1 MLGTW
6 QSVALVDLN
15 QGNPRRSPRLSF
27 LPGQR
32 RPVGWCPVQTHEI
45 RKRFLDH
52 FVNAGHTEVPS
63 ASVIL
68 DDPNL
73 LFVNAG
79 MVQFVPFFLGQRT
92 APYTTA
98 TSIQKCIRTPDI
110 DEVGITT
117 RHNTFF
123 QMAGNFSFGDY
134 FKRGAIELAWTLLT
148 NPVSEGGYGFDPE
161 RLWATVFYD
170 DDEAVALWQEVAGLP
185 PERIQRRG
193 MADNYWSM
201 GIPGPCGPCSEIYY
215 DRGPEYGVEGGP
227 EADENRYIEIW
238 NLVFMQNE
246 RGEGTSKDDFEILG
260 PLPRQNID
268 TGMGV
273 ERIACLLQGV
283 DNVYETDLLRPVI
296 DTVEQYAPR
305 GYGQGNGTDDIRY
318 RVIADHTRTAAI
330 IIADGVTPSNEG
342 RGYVLRRLLR
352 RIIRSAKLLGIE
364 APIVGELMATVRD
377 AMGPSYPELVTD
389 FDRISRIAVAEE
401 TAFNRTLA
409 SGSKLFEDAATAT
422 RSSGKTQLAGS
433 DAFALHDTY
442 GFPIELTLEMAA
454 EAGLSVDE
462 LGFRELMAEQRRRAK
477 ADAAAR
483 KHAHADLS
491 AFRELVDAGPTEF
504 TGFDELSSEAR
515 ILGIFV
521 DGKRVPVVAH
531 HAPGDTELRVEI
543 VLDRTPLYA
552 ESGGQIADAGW
563 ITGTGGSQSAKAAV
577 TDVQKIAKSLWVHRV
592 NVESGEFV
600 EGDTIVAAV
609 DPHWRRGA
617 TQGHSGTHMVHAA
630 LRQVLGPNAV
640 QAGSLNR
647 PGYLR
652 FDFNSQ
658 SALTEEQRNQVEE
671 VSNEA
676 VQADYPVNTFLTGL
690 EKAKA
695 MGAMAMFG
703 EQYPDEVRVVEIG
716 GPFSLE
722 LCGGTHV
729 NNSAQIGPITI
740 LGESSVGSGVRRVE
754 AYVGLDSFR
763 HLSKERALMAGLAS
777 SLKVP
782 SDEVPARVAI
792 LVEKLKTA
800 EKELERVRLNAAR
813 SGAADAAGTAEQIGT
828 VRLVAQRMASGMSAG
843 DLRSLVG
850 DIKSRLGSDPGV
862 VVLIAEADSE
872 NGPTVPFVVAANQAA
887 QDAGVR
893 ANELVQCVSTAV
905 GGRGGGKPD
914 LAQGSG
920 KDAAGIEAALA
931 AVRAE
936 LARG

>member
-1 MLGTW
+1 M
-6 QSVALVDLN
+6 
-15 QGNPRRSPRLSF
+15 
-27 LPGQR
+27 
-32 RPVGWCPVQTHEI
+32 QTHEI

-63 ASVIL
+63 VSVIL

-92 APYTTA
+92 PPYPTA

-148 NPVSEGGYGFDPE
+148 NSVADGGYGFDPE
-161 RLWATVFYD
+161 RLWATVYLD
-170 DDEAVALWQEVAGLP
+170 DDEAAQLWQEVAGLP

-201 GIPGPCGPCSEIYY
+201 GIPGPCGPSSEIYY
-215 DRGPEYGVEGGP
+215 DRGPEYGPEGGP
-227 EADENRYIEIW
+227 LASEERYIEIW

-246 RGEGTSKDDFEILG
+246 RGEGTSKEDYQILG
-260 PLPRQNID
+260 PLPRKNID

-273 ERIACLLQGV
+273 ERVAVLLQGV
-283 DNVYETDLLRPVI
+283 HNVYETDLLRPVI
-296 DTVEQYAPR
+296 DAVASRAPR
-305 GYGQGNGTDDIRY
+305 GYDVGNYDDDVRY
-318 RVIADHTRTAAI
+318 RIIADHSRTAAI
-330 IIADGVTPSNEG
+330 LIGDGVSPGNDG

-352 RIIRSAKLLGIE
+352 RVIRSAKLLDIDG
-364 APIVGELMATVRD
+364 PIVGELMATVRD
-377 AMGPSYPELVTD
+377 AMGPSYPELVAD
-389 FDRISRIAVAEE
+389 FKRINRIAVAEE
-401 TAFNRTLA
+401 TAFNRTLQSGSRLFEEVAGATRA
-409 SGSKLFEDAATAT
+409 SGATVL
-422 RSSGKTQLAGS
+422 SGS
-433 DAFALHDTY
+433 DAFTLHDTY
-442 GFPIELTLEMAA
+442 GFPIELTLEMAT
-454 EAGLSVDE
+454 EAGLQVDE
-462 LGFRELMAEQRRRAK
+462 VGFRELMAEQRRRAK

-491 AFRELVDAGPTEF
+491 AYRELVDAGPTEF
-504 TGFDELSSEAR
+504 TGFDELTSEAK

-531 HAPGDTELRVEI
+531 GTEGADRVEL

-552 ESGGQIADAGW
+552 ESGGQVADAGT
-563 ITGTGGSQSAKAAV
+563 ISGTGAGESARAAV
-577 TDVQKIAKSLWVHRV
+577 TDVQKIAKTLWVHRV

-600 EGDTIVAAV
+600 EGDTVIAAV
-609 DPHWRRGA
+609 EPGWRKGA

-652 FDFNSQ
+652 FDFNWQ
-658 SALTEEQRNQVEE
+658 GPLTEEQRTEIEE
-671 VSNEA
+671 VTNQA
-676 VQADYPVNTFLTGL
+676 VQADYEVHTFNEKLD
-690 EKAKA
+690 KAKA
-695 MGAMAMFG
+695 MGALALFG
-703 EQYPDEVRVVEIG
+703 ESYPDQVRVVEIG

-729 NNSAQIGPITI
+729 HNSAQIGPVTI

-754 AYVGLDSFR
+754 AYVGLESFK
-763 HLSKERALMAGLAS
+763 HLAKERALMAGLAS

-782 SDEVPARVAI
+782 SEEVPARVAN
-792 LVEKLKTA
+792 LVERLKAA
-800 EKELERVRLNAAR
+800 EKEIERNRLANARAAAANAAA
-813 SGAADAAGTAEQIGT
+813 GAERIGN
-828 VRLVAQRMASGMSAG
+828 VRVVAQRMSAG
-843 DLRSLVG
+843 MTAADLRSLVG
-850 DIKSRLGSDPGV
+850 DIRGKLGNDPAV
-862 VVLIAEADSE
+862 VALIAEGDGDS
-872 NGPTVPFVVAANQAA
+872 VPYAVAANPAA
-887 QDAGVR
+887 QDLGIR
-893 ANELVQCVSTAV
+893 ANDLVKQLAGAV
-905 GGRGGGKPD
+905 DGRGGGKAD

-920 KDAAGIEAALA
+920 KDSSGIDAALD

-936 LARG
+936 IARVG

>member
-1 MLGTW
+1 M
-6 QSVALVDLN
+6 
-15 QGNPRRSPRLSF
+15 
-27 LPGQR
+27 
-32 RPVGWCPVQTHEI
+32 QTHEI

-52 FVNAGHTEVPS
+52 FVKAGHTEVPS

-79 MVQFVPFFLGQRT
+79 MVQFVPYFLGQRT
-92 APYTTA
+92 PPWDRA
-98 TSIQKCIRTPDI
+98 TSVQKCIRTPDI

-134 FKRGAIELAWTLLT
+134 FKKGAIELAWSLLT

-161 RLWATVFYD
+161 RLWATVYLD
-170 DDEAVALWQEVAGLP
+170 DDEAIELWQEVAGLP
-185 PERIQRRG
+185 AERIQRRG

-215 DRGPEYGVEGGP
+215 DRGPDYGIDGGP
-227 EADENRYIEIW
+227 EANEDRYIEIW

-260 PLPRQNID
+260 PLPRKNID

-283 DNVYETDLLRPVI
+283 DNVYETDLVRPVI
-296 DTVEQYAPR
+296 DLVAGIAPR
-305 GYGQGNGTDDIRY
+305 GYGQGNHTDDVRY
-318 RVIADHTRTAAI
+318 RIIGDHSRTAAI
-330 IIADGVTPSNEG
+330 IIGDGVTPGNEG

-352 RIIRSAKLLGIE
+352 RIIRAAKLLGVE
-364 APIVGELMATVRD
+364 QPIMGELMATVRD
-377 AMGPSYPELVTD
+377 EMGPSYPELVTD
-389 FDRISRIAVAEE
+389 FERINRIAIAEE
-401 TAFNRTLA
+401 TAFNRTLTA
-409 SGSKLFEDAATAT
+409 GSRLFEDAAETT
-422 RSSGKTQLAGS
+422 RKAGS
-433 DAFALHDTY
+433 TVLSGDDAFTLHDTF
-442 GFPIELTLEMAA
+442 GFPIDLTLEMAA

-462 LGFRELMAEQRRRAK
+462 EGFRGLMAEQRRRAK

-483 KHAHADLS
+483 KQAHTDLS
-491 AFRELVDAGPTEF
+491 AYRELVDAGPTEF
-504 TGFDELSSEAR
+504 TGFDELTTEAR

-521 DGKRVPVVAH
+521 DGRRVPVVSH
-531 HAPGDTELRVEI
+531 VQGGDAPGRVELI
-543 VLDRTPLYA
+543 LNRSPFYA
-552 ESGGQIADAGW
+552 ESGGQIADEGTV
-563 ITGTGGSQSAKAAV
+563 TGTGASQTAKAAV
-577 TDVQKIAKSLWVHRV
+577 TDVQKIAKTLWAHRIT
-592 NVESGEFV
+592 VESGEFV

-609 DPHWRRGA
+609 DPRWRHGA

-652 FDFNSQ
+652 FDFNWQGALSDDQRSQ
-658 SALTEEQRNQVEE
+658 IEE
-671 VSNEA
+671 VTNEA
-676 VQADYPVNTFLTGL
+676 VEADYEVHNFTTEL
-690 EKAKA
+690 EKAKS
-695 MGAMAMFG
+695 MGAMALFG
-703 EQYPDEVRVVEIG
+703 ENYPDEVRVVEIG
-716 GPFSLE
+716 GPFSIE

-729 NNSAQIGPITI
+729 RSSAQIGPVTI

-763 HLSKERALMAGLAS
+763 HLAKERALMAGLAS

-782 SDEVPARVAI
+782 SDEVPARVEN
-792 LVEKLKTA
+792 LVERLRAA
-800 EKELERVRLNAAR
+800 EKELDRLRLVNARAAAANAA
-813 SGAADAAGTAEQIGT
+813 AGAEQIGGI
-828 VRLVAQRMASGMSAG
+828 RLVAQRMAGGISAG

-850 DIKSRLGSDPGV
+850 DIRGKLGSDPAV
-862 VVLIAEADSE
+862 VALISEADDD
-872 NGPTVPFVVAANQAA
+872 TVPFVVAVNQAA
-887 QDAGVR
+887 QDRGLR
-893 ANELVQCVSTAV
+893 ANDLVKVLGAAV
-905 GGRGGGKPD
+905 NGRGGGKAD

-920 KDAAGIEAALA
+920 KGAAGIDAALA
-931 AVRAE
+931 AIRAE
-936 LARG
+936 MGRS

>member
-1 MLGTW
+1 M
-6 QSVALVDLN
+6 
-15 QGNPRRSPRLSF
+15 
-27 LPGQR
+27 
-32 RPVGWCPVQTHEI
+32 QTHEI

-52 FVNAGHTEVPS
+52 FVAAGHTEVPS

-79 MVQFVPFFLGQRT
+79 MVQFVPYFLGQRT
-92 APYTTA
+92 PPYPTA

-134 FKRGAIELAWTLLT
+134 FKREAIELAWSLLT
-148 NPVSEGGYGFDPE
+148 KPVDEGGYGFDPD

-170 DDEAVALWQEVAGLP
+170 DDDAVQLWQEVAGLP

-215 DRGPEYGVEGGP
+215 DRGPAYGVEGGP

-246 RGEGTSKDDFEILG
+246 RGEGTSKDDFEILR
-260 PLPRQNID
+260 PLPRKNID

-273 ERIACLLQGV
+273 ERIACLLQNV
-283 DNVYETDLLRPVI
+283 DNVYETDLLRPII
-296 DTVEQYAPR
+296 DAVGRRAPR
-305 GYGQGNGTDDIRY
+305 GYGKGNAVGAGGPATSNPDDVRY
-318 RVIADHTRTAAI
+318 RVIADHSRTAAI
-330 IIADGVTPSNEG
+330 IIGDGVTPSNEG

-352 RIIRSAKLLGIE
+352 RIIRAAKLLGIE
-364 APIVGELMATVRD
+364 RPIVGELMATVRD
-377 AMGPSYPELVTD
+377 AMGPSYPELVAD
-389 FDRISRIAVAEE
+389 FDRINRIAVAEE

-409 SGSKLFEDAATAT
+409 SGSKLFDEAAAATMKA
-422 RSSGKTQLAGS
+422 GKTVLGGS
-433 DAFALHDTY
+433 DAFTLHDTY

-454 EAGLSVDE
+454 EAGLTVDE

-504 TGFDELSSEAR
+504 TGFDELTSEAR

-521 DGKRVPVVAH
+521 DGKRVPVVGH
-531 HAPGDTELRVEI
+531 QKRVHGEVSGDAMPERVEI

-563 ITGTGGSQSAKAAV
+563 ISGTGGSEAAKAAV
-577 TDVQKIAKSLWVHRV
+577 TDVQKIAKTLWVHRV

-600 EGDTIVAAV
+600 EGDTVVASV
-609 DPHWRRGA
+609 DPKWRRGA

-652 FDFNSQ
+652 FDFNWQGPLSD
-658 SALTEEQRNQVEE
+658 TQRSDVEE
-671 VSNEA
+671 VTNEA
-676 VQADYPVNTFLTGL
+676 VEADFPVNTFTTALD
-690 EKAKA
+690 KAKA

-729 NNSAQIGPITI
+729 HNSAQIGPVTI

-754 AYVGLDSFR
+754 
-763 HLSKERALMAGLAS
+763 
-777 SLKVP
+777 
-782 SDEVPARVAI
+782 
-792 LVEKLKTA
+792 
-800 EKELERVRLNAAR
+800 
-813 SGAADAAGTAEQIGT
+813 
-828 VRLVAQRMASGMSAG
+828 
-843 DLRSLVG
+843 
-850 DIKSRLGSDPGV
+850 
-862 VVLIAEADSE
+862 
-872 NGPTVPFVVAANQAA
+872 
-887 QDAGVR
+887 
-893 ANELVQCVSTAV
+893 
-905 GGRGGGKPD
+905 
-914 LAQGSG
+914 
-920 KDAAGIEAALA
+920 
-931 AVRAE
+931 
-936 LARG
+936 

>member
-1 MLGTW
+1 M
-6 QSVALVDLN
+6 
-15 QGNPRRSPRLSF
+15 
-27 LPGQR
+27 
-32 RPVGWCPVQTHEI
+32 QTHEI
-45 RKRFLDH
+45 RKRFTDH
-52 FVNAGHTEVPS
+52 FVKAGHTEVPS

-79 MVQFVPFFLGQRT
+79 MVQFVPYFLGQRT
-92 APYTTA
+92 PPYTTA

-110 DEVGITT
+110 DEVGVTT

-134 FKRGAIELAWTLLT
+134 FKRRAIELAWTLLT
-148 NPVSEGGYGFDPE
+148 NHVSEGGYGFDPE

-170 DDEAVALWQEVAGLP
+170 DDEAVKLWQEVAGLP
-185 PERIQRRG
+185 SERIQRRG

-215 DRGPEYGVEGGP
+215 DRGPEYGVAGGP
-227 EADENRYIEIW
+227 EANEDRYIEIW

-246 RGEGTSKDDFEILG
+246 RGEGTSKEDFEILG

-268 TGMGV
+268 TGMGI

-296 DTVEQYAPR
+296 DAAARHTSR
-305 GYGQGNGTDDIRY
+305 GYGRGSATDDVRY
-318 RVIADHTRTAAI
+318 RVIADHSRTAAI

-352 RIIRSAKLLGIE
+352 RIIRAAKLLGIE
-364 APIVGELMATVRD
+364 RPIVGELMETVRD

-389 FDRISRIAVAEE
+389 FDRINRIAVAEE

-409 SGSKLFEDAATAT
+409 SGSKLFEDAAAAT
-422 RSSGKTQLAGS
+422 RSAGRTELPGAQ
-433 DAFALHDTY
+433 AFALHDTY

-454 EAGLSVDE
+454 EAGLSVDK

-483 KHAHADLS
+483 KHAHADLT

-504 TGFDELSSEAR
+504 TGFDELSSQAR

-521 DGKRVPVVAH
+521 DGKRVPVAAH
-531 HAPGDTELRVEI
+531 HPRVHSETVPAERVEI

-552 ESGGQIADAGW
+552 ESGGQIADAGH
-563 ITGTGGSQSAKAAV
+563 ITGTGAGEAAMAAV
-577 TDVQKIAKSLWVHRV
+577 TYVQKIAKTLWVHRV

-600 EGDTIVAAV
+600 EGDTVIAAV
-609 DPHWRRGA
+609 DPEWRRGA

-658 SALTEEQRNQVEE
+658 GPLTDEQRNRVEE
-671 VSNEA
+671 VANEA
-676 VQADYPVNTFLTGL
+676 VQADFPVNTFLTGL
-690 EKAKA
+690 DKAKA

-729 NNSAQIGPITI
+729 HNSAQIGPITI
-740 LGESSVGSGVRRVE
+740 LGEASVGSGVRRVE

-763 HLSKERALMAGLAS
+763 HLAKERALMAGLAS

-782 SDEVPARVAI
+782 SDEVPARVAT
-792 LVEKLKTA
+792 LVERLRAA
-800 EKELERVRLNAAR
+800 EKELERVRLSAARAAAGNAA
-813 SGAADAAGTAEQIGT
+813 STAEQVGK
-828 VRLVAQRMASGMSAG
+828 VRLVAQRMAAGMTAA

-850 DIKSRLGSDPGV
+850 DIRGRFGSDPGV
-862 VVLIAEADSE
+862 VVLLAEGAD
-872 NGPTVPFVVAANQAA
+872 GGVPFVVAANQAA

-893 ANELVQCVSTAV
+893 ANDLVTAVAAAV
-905 GGRGGGKPD
+905 GGRGGGKAD

-920 KDAAGIEAALA
+920 KDPSGIEAALA

-936 LARG
+936 LARD

>member
-1 MLGTW
+1 M
-6 QSVALVDLN
+6 
-15 QGNPRRSPRLSF
+15 
-27 LPGQR
+27 
-32 RPVGWCPVQTHEI
+32 QTHEI

-52 FVNAGHTEVPS
+52 FVKAGHTEVPS

-92 APYTTA
+92 PPYNTA
-98 TSIQKCIRTPDI
+98 TSVQKCIRTPDI

-134 FKRGAIELAWTLLT
+134 FKREAIRLAWTLLT

-161 RLWATVFYD
+161 KLWATVYLD
-170 DDEAVALWQEVAGLP
+170 DDEAIELWQEVAGLP
-185 PERIQRRG
+185 LDRIQRRG

-215 DRGPEYGVEGGP
+215 DRGPEYGIEGGP
-227 EADENRYIEIW
+227 EANEDRYIEIW

-246 RGEGTSKDDFEILG
+246 RGEGTSKTDFEILG

-283 DNVYETDLLRPVI
+283 DNVYETDLVRPVI
-296 DTVEQYAPR
+296 DCVAAVAPR
-305 GYGQGNGTDDIRY
+305 GYGQGNHEDDVRY
-318 RVIADHTRTAAI
+318 RVIGDHARTAAI
-330 IIADGVTPSNEG
+330 IIGDGVSPGNEG

-352 RIIRSAKLLGIE
+352 RIIRSTKLLGVE
-364 APIVGELMATVRD
+364 KPMMGELMAVVRD
-377 AMGPSYPELVTD
+377 EMGPSYPELVTD
-389 FDRISRIAVAEE
+389 FERISRIAVAEE

-409 SGSKLFEDAATAT
+409 SGSKLFDDAADKTKTA
-422 RSSGKTQLAGS
+422 GKSTLSGS
-433 DAFALHDTY
+433 DAFTLHDTY

-462 LGFRELMAEQRRRAK
+462 KGFRELMNEQRQRAK

-491 AFRELVDAGPTEF
+491 AYRELVDAGPTEF
-504 TGFDELSSEAR
+504 TGFDELDSAAR

-521 DGKRVPVVAH
+521 DGARVPVAS
-531 HAPGDTELRVEI
+531 AGSEAEI

-552 ESGGQIADAGW
+552 ESGGQIADVGS
-563 ITGTGGSQSAKAAV
+563 IRGDGTNATSQAKV
-577 TDVQKIAKSLWVHRV
+577 SDVQKIAKTLFVHKV
-592 NVESGEFV
+592 TVESGEFV
-600 EGDTIVAAV
+600 EGDQVVASV
-609 DPHWRRGA
+609 DPHWRHGA

-652 FDFNSQ
+652 FDFSWQ
-658 SALTEEQRNQVEE
+658 GALSEAQRQEVED
-671 VSNEA
+671 VANEA
-676 VQADYPVNTFLTGL
+676 VEANYPVNTFVTDLDQ
-690 EKAKA
+690 AKS
-695 MGAMAMFG
+695 MGAMALFG
-703 EQYPDEVRVVEIG
+703 ENYGDRVRVVDIG

-729 NNSAQIGPITI
+729 AHSSQIGPVTL

-754 AYVGLDSFR
+754 AYVGLDAVR
-763 HLSKERALMAGLAS
+763 YLSKERALMAALSS

-782 SDEVPARVAI
+782 SEEVPGRVAT
-792 LVEKLKTA
+792 LVERLKVA
-800 EKELERVRLNAAR
+800 EKELEQTRLASVKASIATLVDNAERMGSVTVVAHR
-813 SGAADAAGTAEQIGT
+813 LPDGTG
-828 VRLVAQRMASGMSAG
+828 AG

-850 DIKSRLGSDPGV
+850 DIRGRLGSDPAV
-862 VVLIAEADSE
+862 VALIAAGEGS
-872 NGPTVPFVVAANQAA
+872 VPFVVSVNQAA
-887 QDAGVR
+887 QDAGLR
-893 ANELVQCVSTAV
+893 ANDLVGAIGPAV
-905 GGRGGGKPD
+905 DGRGGGKAD
-914 LAQGSG
+914 TAQGSG
-920 KDAAGIEAALA
+920 KDPAGIDAALQA
-931 AVRAE
+931 LRAQIRR
-936 LARG
+936 A

>member
-1 MLGTW
+1 M
-6 QSVALVDLN
+6 
-15 QGNPRRSPRLSF
+15 
-27 LPGQR
+27 
-32 RPVGWCPVQTHEI
+32 QTHEI

-52 FVNAGHTEVPS
+52 FVKAGHTEVPS

-92 APYTTA
+92 PPYATA

-134 FKRGAIELAWTLLT
+134 FKRGAIELAWALLT
-148 NPVSEGGYGFDPE
+148 NPVADGGYGLDPE
-161 RLWATVFYD
+161 RLWATVYLD
-170 DDEAVALWQEVAGLP
+170 DDEAAQLWQEIAAMP

-201 GIPGPCGPCSEIYY
+201 GIPGPCGPSSEIYY
-215 DRGPEYGVEGGP
+215 DRGPEFGPEGGP
-227 EADENRYIEIW
+227 IANEDRYLEVW

-246 RGEGTSKDDFEILG
+246 RGEGAGKEDYEILG
-260 PLPRQNID
+260 PLPRKNID

-273 ERIACLLQGV
+273 ERVAFILQGV
-283 DNVYETDLLRPVI
+283 HNVYETDLLRPVI
-296 DTVEQYAPR
+296 DLVGARAPR
-305 GYGQGNGTDDIRY
+305 AYDVGNHEDDVRY
-318 RVIADHTRTAAI
+318 RIIADHSRTAAI
-330 IIADGVTPSNEG
+330 LIADGVSPGNDG

-352 RIIRSAKLLGIE
+352 RVIRSAKLLGLDISDT
-364 APIVGELMATVRD
+364 PIVGDLMATVRD
-377 AMGPSYPELVTD
+377 AMGPSYPELVSD
-389 FDRISRIAVAEE
+389 FARINRIAVAEE
-401 TAFNRTLA
+401 TAFNRTLTSGSRLFEEVAGATKA
-409 SGSKLFEDAATAT
+409 SGAAVV
-422 RSSGKTQLAGS
+422 SGS
-433 DAFALHDTY
+433 DAFTLHDTY

-454 EAGLSVDE
+454 EAGLAVDE
-462 LGFRELMAEQRRRAK
+462 TGFHDLMLRQRQRAK

-483 KHAHADLS
+483 KHAHADLT
-491 AFRELVDAGPTEF
+491 AYRELVDAGPTEF
-504 TGFDELSSEAR
+504 TGFDQLTSEAR

-531 HAPGDTELRVEI
+531 AAHGEAAIADRVEL

-552 ESGGQIADAGW
+552 ESGGQLADVGT
-563 ITGTGGSQSAKAAV
+563 IRGTGAGESARAAV
-577 TDVQKIAKSLWVHRV
+577 TDVQKIAKTLWVHRV

-600 EGDTIVAAV
+600 EGDIIVAAV
-609 DPHWRRGA
+609 DPEWRRGA

-652 FDFNSQ
+652 FDFNWQ
-658 SALTEEQRNQVEE
+658 GALSEDQRTQIEE
-671 VSNEA
+671 VTNEA
-676 VQADYPVNTFLTGL
+676 VQADFEVHTFTEQLD
-690 EKAKA
+690 KAKA
-695 MGAMAMFG
+695 MGAMALFG
-703 EQYPDEVRVVEIG
+703 EAYPDEVRVVEIG

-729 NNSAQIGPITI
+729 HNSAQIGPVTI
-740 LGESSVGSGVRRVE
+740 LGESSIGSGVRRVE

-763 HLSKERALMAGLAS
+763 HLAKERALMAGLAS

-782 SDEVPARVAI
+782 SEEVPTRVAT
-792 LVEKLKTA
+792 LVERLKAA
-800 EKELERVRLNAAR
+800 EKELERARLANARAAASNAA
-813 SGAADAAGTAEQIGT
+813 AGVERIGN
-828 VRLVAQRMASGMSAG
+828 VRVVAQRMSGGMTAA

-850 DIKSRLGSDPGV
+850 DIRGKLGGDPAV
-862 VVLIAEADSE
+862 VALIAEGE
-872 NGPTVPFVVAANQAA
+872 GGIVPYAVAANPAA
-887 QDAGVR
+887 QDLGIS
-893 ANELVQCVSTAV
+893 ANDLVKRLAV
-905 GGRGGGKPD
+905 AVDGRGGGKAD

-920 KDAAGIEAALA
+920 KDPTGIDAALD
-931 AVRAE
+931 AVRNEIAVI
-936 LARG
+936 ARVG

>member
-1 MLGTW
+1 M
-6 QSVALVDLN
+6 
-15 QGNPRRSPRLSF
+15 
-27 LPGQR
+27 
-32 RPVGWCPVQTHEI
+32 QTHEI
-45 RKRFLDH
+45 RKRFTDH
-52 FVNAGHTEVPS
+52 FVKAGHTEVPS

-79 MVQFVPFFLGQRT
+79 MVQFVPYFLGQRT
-92 APYTTA
+92 PPYTTA

-110 DEVGITT
+110 DEVGVTT

-134 FKRGAIELAWTLLT
+134 FKRRATELAWTLLT

-170 DDEAVALWQEVAGLP
+170 DDEAVKLWQEVAGLP
-185 PERIQRRG
+185 SERIQRRG

-215 DRGPEYGVEGGP
+215 DRGPEYGVAGGP
-227 EADENRYIEIW
+227 EANEDRYIEIW

-246 RGEGTSKDDFEILG
+246 RGEGTSKEDFEILG

-268 TGMGV
+268 TGMGI

-296 DTVEQYAPR
+296 DAAARHTSR
-305 GYGQGNGTDDIRY
+305 GYGRGSATDDVRY
-318 RVIADHTRTAAI
+318 RVIADHSRTAAI

-352 RIIRSAKLLGIE
+352 RIIRAAKLLGIE
-364 APIVGELMATVRD
+364 RPIVGELMETVRD

-389 FDRISRIAVAEE
+389 FDRINRIAVAEE

-409 SGSKLFEDAATAT
+409 SGSKLFEDAAAAT
-422 RSSGKTQLAGS
+422 RSAGRTELPGAQ
-433 DAFALHDTY
+433 AFALHDTY

-483 KHAHADLS
+483 KHAHADLT

-504 TGFDELSSEAR
+504 TGFDELSSQAR

-521 DGKRVPVVAH
+521 DGKRVPVAAH
-531 HAPGDTELRVEI
+531 HPRVHSETVPAERVEI

-552 ESGGQIADAGW
+552 ESGDQIADAGH
-563 ITGTGGSQSAKAAV
+563 ITGTGAGESARAAV
-577 TDVQKIAKSLWVHRV
+577 TDVQKIAKTLWVHRV

-600 EGDTIVAAV
+600 EGDTVIAAV
-609 DPHWRRGA
+609 DPEWRRGA

-658 SALTEEQRNQVEE
+658 GPLTDEQRNRVEE
-671 VSNEA
+671 VANEA
-676 VQADYPVNTFLTGL
+676 VQADFPVNTFLTGL
-690 EKAKA
+690 DKAKA

-729 NNSAQIGPITI
+729 HNSAQIGPITI
-740 LGESSVGSGVRRVE
+740 LGEASVGSGVRRVE

-763 HLSKERALMAGLAS
+763 HLAKERALMAGLAS

-782 SDEVPARVAI
+782 SDEVPARVAT
-792 LVEKLKTA
+792 LVERLRAA
-800 EKELERVRLNAAR
+800 EKELERVRLSAARAAAGNAA
-813 SGAADAAGTAEQIGT
+813 STAEQVGK
-828 VRLVAQRMASGMSAG
+828 VRLVAQRMAAGMTAA

-850 DIKSRLGSDPGV
+850 DIRGRFGSDPGV
-862 VVLIAEADSE
+862 VVLLAEGAD
-872 NGPTVPFVVAANQAA
+872 GGVPFVVAANQSA
-887 QDAGVR
+887 QDAGIR
-893 ANELVQCVSTAV
+893 ANDLVADVAAAV
-905 GGRGGGKPD
+905 GGRGGGKAD

-920 KDAAGIEAALA
+920 KDPSGIEAALA

-936 LARG
+936 LARD

>member
-1 MLGTW
+1 
-6 QSVALVDLN
+6 
-15 QGNPRRSPRLSF
+15 
-27 LPGQR
+27 
-32 RPVGWCPVQTHEI
+32 VQTHEI

-52 FVNAGHTEVPS
+52 FVKAGHAEVPS

-79 MVQFVPFFLGQRT
+79 MVQFVPYFLGART
-92 APYTTA
+92 PPYATA

-134 FKRGAIELAWTLLT
+134 FKRGAIALAWDLLT
-148 NPVSEGGYGFDPE
+148 NNVAEGGYGLDPE
-161 RLWATVFYD
+161 KIWATVYFD
-170 DDEAVALWQEVAGLP
+170 DDEAFALWQEIAGLP
-185 PERIQRRG
+185 AERIQRRG
-193 MADNYWSM
+193 MEDNYWSM
-201 GIPGPCGPCSEIYY
+201 GIPGPCGPSSEIYY
-215 DRGPEYGVEGGP
+215 DRGEEFGVGGGP
-227 EADENRYIEIW
+227 IANEDRYVELW
-238 NLVFMQNE
+238 NLVFMQSE
-246 RGEGTSKDDFEILG
+246 RGEGTGKTDFEILG
-260 PLPRQNID
+260 PLPRKNID

-273 ERIACLLQGV
+273 ERVAFVLQGV
-283 DNVYETDLLRPVI
+283 HNVYETDLLRPAI
-296 DTVEQYAPR
+296 DLVATRAPR
-305 GYGQGNGTDDIRY
+305 GYDVGNHEDDVRY
-318 RVIADHTRTAAI
+318 RVIADHSRTAAI
-330 IIADGVTPSNEG
+330 LIGDGVSPGNDG

-352 RIIRSAKLLGIE
+352 RVIRSAKLLGIE
-364 APIVGELMATVRD
+364 EPIVGDLMATVRD
-377 AMGPSYPELVTD
+377 AMGPSYPELVAD
-389 FDRISRIAVAEE
+389 FDRIRRIAVAEE

-409 SGSKLFEDAATAT
+409 SGSKLFEEVAGATKAAGAKVV
-422 RSSGKTQLAGS
+422 SGS
-433 DAFALHDTY
+433 DAFTLHDTY

-454 EAGLSVDE
+454 EAGLQVDE
-462 LGFRELMAEQRRRAK
+462 IGFRELMAEQRRRAK

-491 AFRELVDAGPTEF
+491 AYRELVDAGPTEF
-504 TGFDELSSEAR
+504 TGFDELTSEAR

-531 HAPGDTELRVEI
+531 GTDGADRVEL

-552 ESGGQIADAGW
+552 ESGGQIADEGT
-563 ITGTGGSQSAKAAV
+563 ISGTGANEIARAAV
-577 TDVQKIAKSLWVHRV
+577 TDVQKIAKTLWVHRV

-600 EGDTIVAAV
+600 EGDAVIAAV
-609 DPHWRRGA
+609 DAGWRRGA

-652 FDFNSQ
+652 FDFNWQ
-658 SALTEEQRNQVEE
+658 GALTEDQRTQIEE
-671 VSNEA
+671 VTNEA
-676 VQADYPVNTFLTGL
+676 VQADFEVHTFTEQL

-695 MGAMAMFG
+695 MGAMALFG
-703 EQYPDEVRVVEIG
+703 EAYPDEVRVVEIG

-729 NNSAQIGPITI
+729 HNSAQIGPVTI
-740 LGESSVGSGVRRVE
+740 LGESSIGSGVRRVE

-763 HLSKERALMAGLAS
+763 HLAKERALMAGLAS

-782 SDEVPARVAI
+782 SEEVPARVAN
-792 LVEKLKTA
+792 LVERLKAA
-800 EKELERVRLNAAR
+800 EKELERARLAGARAA
-813 SGAADAAGTAEQIGT
+813 ATDAAAGAERIGN
-828 VRLVAQRMASGMSAG
+828 VRVVAQRMSGGMTAA

-850 DIKSRLGSDPGV
+850 DIRGKLGSDPGV
-862 VVLIAEADSE
+862 VALISDSSGDE
-872 NGPTVPFVVAANQAA
+872 GSTVPYAVAANAAA
-887 QDAGVR
+887 QDLGIR
-893 ANELVQCVSTAV
+893 ANDLVKQLAAAV
-905 GGRGGGKPD
+905 DGRGGGKAD

-920 KDAAGIEAALA
+920 KDPTGIDAALEA
-931 AVRAE
+931 LRSEIAVI
-936 LARG
+936 ARVG

>member
-1 MLGTW
+1 M
-6 QSVALVDLN
+6 
-15 QGNPRRSPRLSF
+15 
-27 LPGQR
+27 
-32 RPVGWCPVQTHEI
+32 QTHEI

-52 FVNAGHTEVPS
+52 FVNAGHAEVPS

-79 MVQFVPFFLGQRT
+79 MVQFVPYFLGQQTPPWDR
-92 APYTTA
+92 A
-98 TSIQKCIRTPDI
+98 TSVQKCIRTPDI

-134 FKRGAIELAWTLLT
+134 FKKGAIELAWTLLT
-148 NPVSEGGYGFDPE
+148 NPQDQGGYGFDPE
-161 RLWATVFYD
+161 KLWATVYLD
-170 DDEAVALWQEVAGLP
+170 DDEAIGFWQEVAGLP
-185 PERIQRRG
+185 LERIQRRG

-201 GIPGPCGPCSEIYY
+201 GIPGPCGPSSEIYY
-215 DRGPEYGVEGGP
+215 DRGPEYGIDGGP
-227 EADENRYIEIW
+227 EANEDRYIEIW

-246 RGEGTSKDDFEILG
+246 RGHGTSKEDFEILG

-273 ERIACLLQGV
+273 ERVACLLQGV

-296 DTVEQYAPR
+296 DLVSARAPR
-305 GYGQGNGTDDIRY
+305 GYGRGNHADDVRY
-318 RVIADHTRTAAI
+318 RIIADHSRTAAI
-330 IIADGVTPSNEG
+330 IIGDGVTPGNEG

-352 RIIRSAKLLGIE
+352 RIIRAAKLLGVDD
-364 APIVGELMATVRD
+364 PIMADLMETVRD
-377 AMGPSYPELVTD
+377 AMAPSYPELAGD
-389 FDRISRIAVAEE
+389 FDRIQRIAVAEE

-409 SGSKLFEDAATAT
+409 SGSRLFEDAAAST
-422 RSSGKTQLAGS
+422 RNAGASTLSGT
-433 DAFALHDTY
+433 DAFTLHDTY
-442 GFPIELTLEMAA
+442 GFPIELTLEMAS

-462 LGFRELMAEQRRRAK
+462 EGFRGLMAEQRQRAK

-483 KHAHADLS
+483 KHAHADLT
-491 AFRELVDAGPTEF
+491 AYRELVDAGPTEF
-504 TGFDELSSEAR
+504 TGFDELTSEAR

-521 DGKRVPVVAH
+521 DGRRVPVVSHTGGSATD
-531 HAPGDTELRVEI
+531 AETADRVEL

-552 ESGGQIADAGW
+552 ESGGQIADVGTIA
-563 ITGTGGSQSAKAAV
+563 GTGASETARAAV
-577 TDVQKIAKSLWVHRV
+577 TDVQKIAKTLFVHRV
-592 NVESGEFV
+592 TVESGEFV
-600 EGDTIVAAV
+600 EGDTVTAAV
-609 DPHWRRGA
+609 DQKWRHGA

-652 FDFNSQ
+652 FDFNWQ
-658 SALTEEQRNQVEE
+658 GALSEEQRSEIEIVA
-671 VSNEA
+671 NEA
-676 VQADYPVNTFLTGL
+676 VEADYPVNTMYTKLD
-690 EKAKA
+690 KAKA
-695 MGAMAMFG
+695 MGAMALFG
-703 EQYPDEVRVVEIG
+703 EAYPEDVRLVEIG

-729 NNSAQIGPITI
+729 GNSAQIGPVTL

-763 HLSKERALMAGLAS
+763 HLARERALMAGLAA

-782 SDEVPARVAI
+782 SDEVPARVAN
-792 LVEKLKTA
+792 LVDRLRVA
-800 EKELERVRLNAAR
+800 EKELDRVRLATARAAAVNAAA
-813 SGAADAAGTAEQIGT
+813 GAESVGR
-828 VRLVAQRMASGMSAG
+828 VRLVAQRMAGGISGG

-850 DIKSRLGSDPGV
+850 DIRGKLGADPAV
-862 VVLIAEADSE
+862 VALIAEGD
-872 NGPTVPFVVAANQAA
+872 GDTVPFVVAVNPAARDLGISAN
-887 QDAGVR
+887 D
-893 ANELVQCVSTAV
+893 LVKVLGGPV
-905 GGRGGGKPD
+905 NGRGGGKAD

-920 KDAAGIEAALA
+920 SGASGIDAALA
-931 AVRAE
+931 ALRSEV
-936 LARG
+936 ARS

>member
-1 MLGTW
+1 M
-6 QSVALVDLN
+6 
-15 QGNPRRSPRLSF
+15 
-27 LPGQR
+27 
-32 RPVGWCPVQTHEI
+32 QTHEI

-52 FVNAGHTEVPS
+52 FVKAGHTEVPS

-79 MVQFVPFFLGQRT
+79 MVQFVPYFLGART
-92 APYTTA
+92 PPYPTA

-134 FKRGAIELAWTLLT
+134 FKRRAIELAWTLLT
-148 NPVSEGGYGFDPE
+148 NGVSEGGYGLDPE
-161 RLWATVFYD
+161 RIWTTVYFD
-170 DDEAVALWQEVAGLP
+170 DDEAVRLWQEIAGLP
-185 PERIQRRG
+185 AERIQRRG
-193 MADNYWSM
+193 MEDNYWSM
-201 GIPGPCGPCSEIYY
+201 GIPGPCGPSSEIYY
-215 DRGPEYGVEGGP
+215 DRGEEFGVGGGP
-227 EADENRYIEIW
+227 IANEDRYIEIW

-246 RGEGTSKDDFEILG
+246 RGEGTGKTDFEILG
-260 PLPRQNID
+260 PLPRKNID

-273 ERIACLLQGV
+273 ERVAFILQGV
-283 DNVYETDLLRPVI
+283 HNVYETDLLRPVI
-296 DTVEQYAPR
+296 DLVAARAPR
-305 GYGQGNGTDDIRY
+305 GYDAGRHDDDVRY
-318 RVIADHTRTAAI
+318 RVIADHSRTAAI
-330 IIADGVTPSNEG
+330 LIGDGVTPGNDG

-352 RIIRSAKLLGIE
+352 RVIRSARLLDIE
-364 APIVGELMATVRD
+364 GPIVGDLMATVRD
-377 AMGPSYPELVTD
+377 AMGPSYPELVAD
-389 FDRISRIAVAEE
+389 FGRIRRIAVAEE
-401 TAFNRTLA
+401 TAFNRTLVA
-409 SGSKLFEDAATAT
+409 GSKLFDEVVGTTKAAGAKAI
-422 RSSGKTQLAGS
+422 SGS
-433 DAFALHDTY
+433 DAFTLHDTY

-454 EAGLSVDE
+454 EAGLQVDE
-462 LGFRELMAEQRRRAK
+462 IGFRELMAEQRRRAK

-483 KHAHADLS
+483 KHAHADLT
-491 AFRELVDAGPTEF
+491 AYRELVDAGPTEF
-504 TGFDELSSEAR
+504 TGFDELSSEAK

-521 DGKRVPVVAH
+521 DGKRVPVVTHGAH
-531 HAPGDTELRVEI
+531 PDGAHQVEL

-552 ESGGQIADAGW
+552 ESGGQIADEGT
-563 ITGTGGSQSAKAAV
+563 ISGTGAGESARAAV
-577 TDVQKIAKSLWVHRV
+577 TDVQKIAKTLWVHRV

-600 EGDTIVAAV
+600 EGDTVVAAV
-609 DPHWRRGA
+609 DPEWRRGA

-652 FDFNSQ
+652 FDFNWQGPLS
-658 SALTEEQRNQVEE
+658 EEQRTQVEE
-671 VSNEA
+671 VTNQA
-676 VQADYPVNTFLTGL
+676 VQADFEVHTFTEQL

-703 EQYPDEVRVVEIG
+703 EAYPDEVRVVEIG

-729 NNSAQIGPITI
+729 HNSAQIGPVTI

-763 HLSKERALMAGLAS
+763 HLAKERALMAGLAS

-782 SDEVPARVAI
+782 SDEVPARVAG
-792 LVEKLKTA
+792 LVERLKAA
-800 EKELERVRLNAAR
+800 EKELERARLAGARAAAANAAA
-813 SGAADAAGTAEQIGT
+813 GAERIGN
-828 VRLVAQRMASGMSAG
+828 VRVVAQRMSAGMTAG

-850 DIKSRLGSDPGV
+850 DIRGKLGSDPAV
-862 VVLIAEADSE
+862 VALIAEGEGGS
-872 NGPTVPFVVAANQAA
+872 VPYAVAANPAA
-887 QDAGVR
+887 QELGIR
-893 ANELVQCVSTAV
+893 ANDLIKQLAV
-905 GGRGGGKPD
+905 TVDGRGGGKPD

-920 KDAAGIEAALA
+920 KDPSRIDAALA
-931 AVRAE
+931 AVRSE
-936 LARG
+936 IARVG

>member
-1 MLGTW
+1 M
-6 QSVALVDLN
+6 
-15 QGNPRRSPRLSF
+15 
-27 LPGQR
+27 
-32 RPVGWCPVQTHEI
+32 QTHEI

-52 FVNAGHTEVPS
+52 FVKAGHTEVPS

-79 MVQFVPFFLGQRT
+79 MVQFVPYFLGQRT
-92 APYTTA
+92 PPYPTA

-134 FKRGAIELAWTLLT
+134 FKRGAIELAWSLLT
-148 NPVSEGGYGFDPE
+148 NAVAAGGYGLDPE
-161 RLWATVFYD
+161 RLWATVYLD
-170 DDEAVALWQEVAGLP
+170 DDEAAGLWREVAGLP

-201 GIPGPCGPCSEIYY
+201 GIPGPCGPSSEIYY
-215 DRGPEYGVEGGP
+215 DRGPDYGPEGGP
-227 EADENRYIEIW
+227 IVNEDRYLEVW

-246 RGEGTSKDDFEILG
+246 RGEGTTKEDYEILG
-260 PLPRQNID
+260 PLPRKNID

-273 ERIACLLQGV
+273 ERVALVLQDV
-283 DNVYETDLLRPVI
+283 HNVYETDLLRPVI
-296 DTVEQYAPR
+296 DAVAARASRPYDA
-305 GYGQGNGTDDIRY
+305 GNHADDVRY
-318 RVIADHTRTAAI
+318 RIIADHSRTAAI
-330 IIADGVTPSNEG
+330 LIGDGVSPGNDG

-352 RIIRSAKLLGIE
+352 RVIRSAKLLNIDT
-364 APIVGELMATVRD
+364 PIVGELMATVRD
-377 AMGPSYPELVTD
+377 AMGPSYPELVSD
-389 FDRISRIAVAEE
+389 FDRINRIAVAEE

-409 SGSKLFEDAATAT
+409 SGSRLFDEVAGTTKAKGATVV
-422 RSSGKTQLAGS
+422 SGA
-433 DAFALHDTY
+433 DAFTLHDTY

-454 EAGLSVDE
+454 ESGLAVDE
-462 LGFRELMAEQRRRAK
+462 SGFRELMAEQRRRAK

-483 KHAHADLS
+483 KHAHADLT
-491 AFRELVDAGPTEF
+491 AYRELVDAGPTEF
-504 TGFDELSSEAR
+504 TGFDELASEAR

-531 HAPGDTELRVEI
+531 GDAVAADRVEL

-552 ESGGQIADAGW
+552 ESGGQVADAGA
-563 ITGTGGSQSAKAAV
+563 ISGTGSGASARAAV
-577 TDVQKIAKSLWVHRV
+577 TDVQKIAKTLHVHRV

-600 EGDTIVAAV
+600 EGDTVIAAV
-609 DPHWRRGA
+609 DSGWRKGA

-652 FDFNSQ
+652 FDFNWQ
-658 SALTEEQRNQVEE
+658 GPLTEDQRTHIEE
-671 VSNEA
+671 VTNEA
-676 VQADYPVNTFLTGL
+676 VQADFEVHTFTEQLD
-690 EKAKA
+690 KAKA
-695 MGAMAMFG
+695 MGAMALFG
-703 EQYPDEVRVVEIG
+703 ESYLDEVRVVEIG

-729 NNSAQIGPITI
+729 ESSAQIGPVTI
-740 LGESSVGSGVRRVE
+740 LGESSIGSGVRRVE

-763 HLSKERALMAGLAS
+763 HLAKERALMAGLAS

-782 SDEVPARVAI
+782 SDEVPTRVAN
-792 LVEKLKTA
+792 LVDRLKAA
-800 EKELERVRLNAAR
+800 EKELERVRLANARAAAVNAAA
-813 SGAADAAGTAEQIGT
+813 GAERIGN
-828 VRLVAQRMASGMSAG
+828 VRVVAQRMSGGITSA

-850 DIKSRLGSDPGV
+850 DIRGRLGSDPAV
-862 VVLIAEADSE
+862 IALIAEGENDS
-872 NGPTVPFVVAANQAA
+872 VPYAVAANPAA
-887 QDAGVR
+887 QDLGIR
-893 ANELVQCVSTAV
+893 ANELIKQLAV
-905 GGRGGGKPD
+905 AVDGRGGGKAD

-920 KDAAGIEAALA
+920 KKPAGIDAALD
-931 AVRAE
+931 AVRSEIAAI
-936 LARG
+936 ARVG

>member
-1 MLGTW
+1 MPSAKGK
-6 QSVALVDLN
+6 
-15 QGNPRRSPRLSF
+15 RK
-27 LPGQR
+27 
-32 RPVGWCPVQTHEI
+32 VQTHEI

-52 FVNAGHTEVPS
+52 FVKAGHTEVPS

-79 MVQFVPFFLGQRT
+79 MVQFVPYFLGQRPP
-92 APYTTA
+92 PYPTA

-134 FKRGAIELAWTLLT
+134 FKRGAIDLAWTLLT
-148 NPVSEGGYGFDPE
+148 KSVADGGYGFDPDK
-161 RLWATVFYD
+161 LWATVYWD
-170 DDEAVALWQEVAGLP
+170 DDEASQLWQEVAGLP
-185 PERIQRRG
+185 AERIQRRG

-201 GIPGPCGPCSEIYY
+201 GIPGPCGPSSEIYY
-215 DRGPEYGVEGGP
+215 DRGPEYGPEGGP
-227 EADENRYIEIW
+227 LASEERYIEIW
-238 NLVFMQNE
+238 NLVFMENE
-246 RGEGTSKDDFEILG
+246 RGEGTTKDDYRILG
-260 PLPRQNID
+260 PLPRKNID

-273 ERIACLLQGV
+273 ERVAVLLQGV
-283 DNVYETDLLRPVI
+283 HNVYETDLLRPVI
-296 DTVEQYAPR
+296 DVVAAQAPR
-305 GYGQGNGTDDIRY
+305 GYDVGKHDDDVRY
-318 RVIADHTRTAAI
+318 RIIADHSRTAAI
-330 IIADGVTPSNEG
+330 LIGDGVSPGNDG

-352 RIIRSAKLLGIE
+352 RVIRSAKLLSIDT
-364 APIVGELMATVRD
+364 PIVGDLMATVRD
-377 AMGPSYPELVTD
+377 AMGPSYPELVAD
-389 FDRISRIAVAEE
+389 FDRINRIAVAEE
-401 TAFNRTLA
+401 TAFNRTLTSGSRLFDEVAGATKA
-409 SGSKLFEDAATAT
+409 SGATVL
-422 RSSGKTQLAGS
+422 SGS
-433 DAFALHDTY
+433 DAFTLHDTY

-454 EAGLSVDE
+454 EAGLRVDE

-491 AFRELVDAGPTEF
+491 AYRELVDAGPTEF
-504 TGFDELSSEAR
+504 TGFDELTSEAR

-531 HAPGDTELRVEI
+531 ATDGADRVEL

-552 ESGGQIADAGW
+552 ESGGQVADEGT
-563 ITGTGGSQSAKAAV
+563 ISGTGAGETARAAV
-577 TDVQKIAKSLWVHRV
+577 TDVQKIAKTLWVHRV

-600 EGDTIVAAV
+600 EGDTVIAAV
-609 DPHWRRGA
+609 DPGWRRGA

-652 FDFNSQ
+652 FDFNWQ
-658 SALTEEQRNQVEE
+658 GPLTEEQRVQVEE
-671 VSNEA
+671 VTNEA
-676 VQADYPVNTFLTGL
+676 VQADFEVHTFTEQLNN
-690 EKAKA
+690 AKA
-695 MGAMAMFG
+695 MGALALFG
-703 EQYPDEVRVVEIG
+703 ESYPDRVRVVEIG

-729 NNSAQIGPITI
+729 HNSAQIGPVTI

-754 AYVGLDSFR
+754 AYVGLESFR
-763 HLSKERALMAGLAS
+763 HLAKERALMAGLAS

-782 SDEVPARVAI
+782 SDEVPARVAN
-792 LVEKLKTA
+792 LVERLRAA
-800 EKELERVRLNAAR
+800 EKELERSRLASARAAAVNAAA
-813 SGAADAAGTAEQIGT
+813 GAERIGN
-828 VRLVAQRMASGMSAG
+828 VRLVAQRMAGGMTAA

-850 DIKSRLGSDPGV
+850 DIRGKLGSDPAV
-862 VVLIAEADSE
+862 VALIAGGEPGLEGDS
-872 NGPTVPFVVAANQAA
+872 VPYAVAANSAA
-887 QDAGVR
+887 QDLGIR
-893 ANELVQCVSTAV
+893 ANDLVKQLSVAID
-905 GGRGGGKPD
+905 GRGGGKAD

-920 KDAAGIEAALA
+920 KNPFGIDAALD

-936 LARG
+936 IARVS

>member
-1 MLGTW
+1 M
-6 QSVALVDLN
+6 
-15 QGNPRRSPRLSF
+15 
-27 LPGQR
+27 
-32 RPVGWCPVQTHEI
+32 QTHEI

-52 FVNAGHTEVPS
+52 FVKAGHTEVPS

-79 MVQFVPFFLGQRT
+79 MVQFVPYFLGQRT
-92 APYTTA
+92 PAWNRA
-98 TSIQKCIRTPDI
+98 TSVQKCIRTPDI

-134 FKRGAIELAWTLLT
+134 FKRGAIELAWGLLT

-161 RLWATVFYD
+161 KLWATVYLD
-170 DDEAVALWQEVAGLP
+170 DDEAADLWQEIAGLP
-185 PERIQRRG
+185 VERIQRRG

-201 GIPGPCGPCSEIYY
+201 GIPGPCGPSSEIYY

-227 EADENRYIEIW
+227 VANEDRYIEIW

-246 RGEGTSKDDFEILG
+246 RGEGTSKEDFEILG
-260 PLPRQNID
+260 PLPRKNID

-273 ERIACLLQGV
+273 ERVACLLQGV
-283 DNVYETDLLRPVI
+283 DNVYETDLVRPVI
-296 DTVEQYAPR
+296 DLVASIAPR
-305 GYGQGNGTDDIRY
+305 GYGTGNHEDDVRY
-318 RVIADHTRTAAI
+318 RVIADHSRTAAI
-330 IIADGVTPSNEG
+330 IIGDGVSPGNDG

-352 RIIRSAKLLGIE
+352 RVIRSAKLLGIDT
-364 APIVGELMATVRD
+364 PIVGQLMATVRD

-389 FDRISRIAVAEE
+389 FDRIHRIAVAEE

-409 SGSKLFEDAATAT
+409 AGSRLFDEAADTTKASGATVLSGSN
-422 RSSGKTQLAGS
+422 
-433 DAFALHDTY
+433 AFTLHDTY
-442 GFPIELTLEMAA
+442 GFPIDLTLEMAA
-454 EAGLSVDE
+454 ESGLSVDE
-462 LGFRELMAEQRRRAK
+462 AGFRELMNEQRQRAK

-491 AFRELVDAGPTEF
+491 AYRELVDAGPTEF
-504 TGFDELSSEAR
+504 TGFDELSTQAT

-531 HAPGDTELRVEI
+531 GGEASDGLPPDRVEL

-552 ESGGQIADAGW
+552 ESGGQIADIGA
-563 ITGTGGSQSAKAAV
+563 ISGTGGAAKAQV
-577 TDVQKIAKSLWVHRV
+577 TDVQKIAKTLFVHRV

-600 EGDTIVAAV
+600 EGDTVTAEV
-609 DPHWRRGA
+609 DATWRHGA

-652 FDFNSQ
+652 FDFNWQGPLS
-658 SALTEEQRNQVEE
+658 EQQRGEIEIVA
-671 VSNEA
+671 NEA
-676 VQADYPVNTFLTGL
+676 VEADFAVNTFHTKLD
-690 EKAKA
+690 KAKA
-695 MGAMAMFG
+695 MGAMALFG
-703 EQYPDEVRVVEIG
+703 EAYPEEVRVVEIG
-716 GPFSLE
+716 GPFSIE

-729 NNSAQIGPITI
+729 HNSAQIGPVTL

-754 AYVGLDSFR
+754 AYVGLDSFK
-763 HLSKERALMAGLAS
+763 HLAKERALMAGLAS

-782 SDEVPARVAI
+782 SEEVPARVAS
-792 LVEKLKTA
+792 LVERLRAA
-800 EKELERVRLNAAR
+800 EKELEKVRLATARSAAVNAAA
-813 SGAADAAGTAEQIGT
+813 GAERVGE
-828 VRLVAQRMASGMSAG
+828 VLLVAQRMSGEMSGG
-843 DLRSLVG
+843 DLRSLIG
-850 DIKSRLGSDPGV
+850 DIRGKLGNEPAV
-862 VVLIAEADSE
+862 VALIAEGE
-872 NGPTVPFVVAANQAA
+872 GGTVPYVVAVNQAA
-887 QDAGVR
+887 QQLGLKSND
-893 ANELVQCVSTAV
+893 LLKTISTAV
-905 GGRGGGKPD
+905 DGRGGGKPD

-920 KDAAGIEAALA
+920 KNATGIDTALQA
-931 AVRAE
+931 LRAE
-936 LARG
+936 VARS

>member
-1 MLGTW
+1 
-6 QSVALVDLN
+6 
-15 QGNPRRSPRLSF
+15 
-27 LPGQR
+27 
-32 RPVGWCPVQTHEI
+32 
-45 RKRFLDH
+45 
-52 FVNAGHTEVPS
+52 VPS

-92 APYTTA
+92 PPYPRA

-134 FKRGAIELAWTLLT
+134 FKREAIELAWTLLT
-148 NPVSEGGYGFDPE
+148 NRVEDGGYGLDPE
-161 RLWATVFYD
+161 KLWATVYFD
-170 DDEAVALWQEVAGLP
+170 DDEAVGLWREIADLP
-185 PERIQRRG
+185 ADRIQRRG

-201 GIPGPCGPCSEIYY
+201 GIPGPCGPSSEIYY
-215 DRGPEYGVEGGP
+215 DRGPEFGIDGGP
-227 EADENRYIEIW
+227 EANEDRYIEIW

-246 RGEGTSKDDFEILG
+246 RGEGTGKDDFEILG
-260 PLPRQNID
+260 PLPRKNID

-273 ERIACLLQGV
+273 ERVAFLLQGV
-283 DNVYETDLLRPVI
+283 SNVYETDLLRPVI
-296 DTVEQYAPR
+296 DAVARRAPR
-305 GYGQGNGTDDIRY
+305 GYDVGNHDDDVRY
-318 RVIADHTRTAAI
+318 RIIADHSRTAAI
-330 IIADGVTPSNEG
+330 LVGDGVSPGNDG

-352 RIIRSAKLLGIE
+352 RVIRSAKLLGIDD
-364 APIVGELMATVRD
+364 PIVGELMATVRD
-377 AMGPSYPELVTD
+377 AMGPSYPELVAD
-389 FDRISRIAVAEE
+389 FDRINRIAVAEE
-401 TAFNRTLA
+401 TAFNRTLQ
-409 SGSKLFEDAATAT
+409 SGSRLFEEVAGATKAAGAHVL
-422 RSSGKTQLAGS
+422 SGS
-433 DAFALHDTY
+433 DAFTLHDTY

-454 EAGLSVDE
+454 EADLQVDE

-483 KHAHADLS
+483 KHAHADLT
-491 AFRELVDAGPTEF
+491 AYRELVDAGPTEF
-504 TGFDELSSEAR
+504 TGFDELTSQAK

-521 DGKRVPVVAH
+521 DGKRVPVVTH
-531 HAPGDTELRVEI
+531 GTEESAGADRVEL

-552 ESGGQIADAGW
+552 ESGGQVADAG
-563 ITGTGGSQSAKAAV
+563 IISGTGSSETARAAV
-577 TDVQKIAKSLWVHRV
+577 TDVQKIAKTLWVHRV

-600 EGDTIVAAV
+600 EGDTVVAAA
-609 DPHWRRGA
+609 DPEWRKGA

-652 FDFNSQ
+652 FDFNWQGPLSD
-658 SALTEEQRNQVEE
+658 EQRTEVEQVT
-671 VSNEA
+671 NEA
-676 VQADYPVNTFLTGL
+676 VQADFEVHTFLEKL
-690 EKAKA
+690 EKARA

-703 EQYPDEVRVVEIG
+703 EAYPDEVRVVEIG

-729 NNSAQIGPITI
+729 HNSAQIGPVTI

-754 AYVGLDSFR
+754 AYVGLESFK
-763 HLSKERALMAGLAS
+763 HLAKERALMAGLAS

-782 SDEVPARVAI
+782 SDEVPARVAN
-792 LVEKLKTA
+792 LVERLKAA
-800 EKELERVRLNAAR
+800 EKEIERNRLANARAAAANAAA
-813 SGAADAAGTAEQIGT
+813 GAQHVGN
-828 VRLVAQRMASGMSAG
+828 VRLVAQRMAAGMTAA

-850 DIKSRLGSDPGV
+850 DIRGKLGNEPAV
-862 VVLIAEADSE
+862 VALITEGE
-872 NGPTVPFVVAANQAA
+872 GGNVPYAVAANSAA
-887 QDAGVR
+887 QDLGLR
-893 ANELVQCVSTAV
+893 ANDLVKQLAAAV
-905 GGRGGGKPD
+905 EGRGGGKAD

-920 KDAAGIEAALA
+920 KDSSGIDAALEA
-931 AVRAE
+931 LRAE
-936 LARG
+936 IARTG